1 MSAKNIVSVKTSKGK
16 QNIGLMSLTVIF
28 SHDGDMKVYPD
39 HGGHDPMDLAY
50 ALQKMLKFFVKNPD
64 TILCAADA
72 CNGEC
77 GKHGH

>member
-1 MSAKNIVSVKTSKGK
+1 MSAKNIVSLKTSKDK
-16 QNIGLMSLTVIF
+16 QAGFMGITILF
-28 SHDGDMKVYPD
+28 APDGDMKFYPD